1 MVQVCVRSEPL
12 YGLMHLWFQ
21 SPPYNAGKFLRYL
34 LCGMAFLRSTT
45 SMQEQNETQQIVAAQ
60 ADPDRFAP
68 LYERYFAD
76 VFRFIHRRAQHN
88 ELSADLA
95 QQTFLKAMLSLS
107 RYEPRGLPFRAWL
120 YRIALNELR
129 MHWRKRKEVVID
141 MSYAEVRGMCEE
153 MGLPGEEEELRRLAS
168 ALGRLKEDRARM
180 IELRYMDGLSFA
192 ELGQVLGIGEDAAKM
207 RVHRIL
213 ATLRTYL
220 SPRA

>member
-1 MVQVCVRSEPL
+1 MEC
-12 YGLMHLWFQ
+12 
-21 SPPYNAGKFLRYL
+21 
-34 LCGMAFLRSTT
+34 
-45 SMQEQNETQQIVAAQ
+45 NEEHALVLAAK

-68 LYERYFAD
+68 LYERYFND
-76 VFRFIHRRAQHN
+76 VFRFIHRRSQHT

-95 QQTFLKAMLSLS
+95 QQTFLKAMLGLQ

-141 MSYAEVRGMCEE
+141 ISHAEARGMCDE
-153 MGLPGEEEELRRLAS
+153 MGFAAEEDDLRKLAL
-168 ALGRLKEDRARM
+168 AMGQLKEDRARM

-207 RVHRIL
+207 RLHRVL
-213 ATLRTYL
+213 ATLRAYL

>member
-1 MVQVCVRSEPL
+1 MI
-12 YGLMHLWFQ
+12 
-21 SPPYNAGKFLRYL
+21 
-34 LCGMAFLRSTT
+34 
-45 SMQEQNETQQIVAAQ
+45 MQEQDETHQIMAAK
-60 ADPDRFAP
+60 AEPDRFAP

-88 ELSADLA
+88 ELSADLT
-95 QQTFLKAMLSLS
+95 QQTFLKAMLGLS

-141 MSYAEVRGMCEE
+141 MSYAEVRGMSEE
-153 MGLPGEEEELRRLAS
+153 MGLPGEEEELRRLAA

-180 IELRYMDGLSFA
+180 MELRYMDGLSFA